1 MLKAGVAKVDVTPP
15 VGVRLGGYG
24 GRVFPSLAVHDPLW
38 ARALVLDDGERR
50 VGMVALDLLGISED
64 QMAEV
69 REAAASSAGIAPEG
83 LLAAGSHTH
92 SGPRRGGEGATEQ
105 ENGYWET
112 VPGKIVAALEEA
124 AEGLVPAR
132 MGAASGW
139 SAVGVNRREMMP
151 CGKVELGRNHFGHF
165 DSELGVV
172 RIERAD
178 GTPLAAMLNYA
189 CHGICLPAD
198 NYLLTA
204 DYPGPTR
211 HFFER
216 RVGDGVTALFFNGAC
231 GDVNPR
237 EAGVHHGLAS
247 GGGFHIAER
256 AGRDLAREGAKV
268 WQAIEPTE
276 AVTLSFAQKEI
287 ELPTNRP
294 RALRAAEEALK
305 RAERA
310 AAEPQEEWSPYE
322 GWWSPPDPEGARTRV
337 ARLKEEGDAPVR
349 CEIQAIATGPVAFV
363 AWPGEIFSQLGVMA
377 KQGSPF
383 RPTYVIGYA
392 NGSIGYV
399 PTPEAFPE
407 GGYEVDSAAHLAD
420 NAGLVLVE
428 ESLALLVGLKR

>member
-1 MLKAGVAKVDVTPP
+1 MAGYA
-15 VGVRLGGYG
+15 
-24 GRVFPSLAVHDPLW
+24 GRSFPSLAVHDPLW

-50 VGMVALDLLGISED
+50 AAMVALDLIGISED

-69 REAAASSAGIAPEG
+69 REAAAGSAGIAPEG

-92 SGPRRGGEGATEQ
+92 SGPRRGGEEATEE
-105 ENGYWET
+105 ENEYWKT

-124 AEGLVPAR
+124 AEGLAPAR
-132 MGAASGW
+132 MGAGSGW
-139 SAVGVNRREMMP
+139 SAVGINRREMLP
-151 CGKVELGRNHFGHF
+151 GGRVQLGRNHFGHF

-178 GTPLAAMLNYA
+178 GTPLAAVLNYA
-189 CHGICLPAD
+189 CHGICLQQD
-198 NYLLTA
+198 NYLLSA

-216 RVGDGVTALFFNGAC
+216 RVGDGVTAMFFNGAC

-237 EAGVHHGLAS
+237 EAGVGHGLAS
-247 GGGFHIAER
+247 GGGFGIAER

-268 WQAIEPTE
+268 WRAIEPTDE
-276 AVTLSFAQKEI
+276 VKLSFANKRI
-287 ELPTNRP
+287 ELPTNRA
-294 RALRAAEEALK
+294 RALRAAEEGLK
-305 RAERA
+305 QAERA

-322 GWWSPPDPEGARTRV
+322 AWWAPPDPEEARKRV

-349 CEIQAIATGPVAFV
+349 CEIQAISTGPVTFV

-407 GGYEVDSAAHLAD
+407 GGYEVDCAVHLAD

-428 ESLALLVGLKR
+428 ESLALLTSLKR